1 MVLAVLATAGLF
13 AGSLFPRP
21 ASGPAAGPAPA
32 ATPGVP
38 APATAMA
45 AAVGAV
51 PADLQGLLLAARPE
65 DAVRGLARLR
75 SYAFST
81 GKPDLLQQVTVP
93 GSPAA
98 AADAAV
104 ASRLARSGRVL
115 EGFEAILT
123 LVERRPE
130 STAERAVV
138 SVSVASPPYRERDA
152 AGTVV
157 AEAAAAGEQR
167 LRLVLV
173 PVEGRWRLQEILPGA
188 EDGGD
193 R

>member
-32 ATPGVP
+32 ATPGMP

-45 AAVGAV
+45 AAIGAV
-51 PADLQGLLLAARPE
+51 PADLQGLLLAVRPE